1 MKIGLFTP
9 LSADGSS
16 PELAIEIARVA
27 EDCGFSS
34 LWAPEHAVLFDDYT
48 PSYPYS
54 EDGQMPG
61 GASANVLDPF
71 PVLSFFAAHTKRI
84 RIGTGVM
91 ILPQRNPV
99 YAAKE
104 IASLD
109 VLSGGRLDVGIGVG
123 WLAEEMRALGT
134 PWERRGARANSYVS
148 VMKALWCDDPS
159 AYEDEFYTLPECR
172 FAPKPVQKPHPPLV
186 FGGESRPALRRIAE
200 LGQGWNA
207 AMKTPEQMV
216 KLLAELDGLLEEN
229 GRTRDELEITVMP
242 GAELTPDDLEAYRDA
257 GVDQIVAL
265 GVAPDPD
272 SVRSVFEP
280 MAKALVIPAS
290 SM

>member
-9 LSADGSS
+9 LAADLAT
-16 PELAIEIARVA
+16 PEMAIEVASVA
-27 EDCGFSS
+27 EECGFSS
-34 LWAPEHAVLFDDYT
+34 LWVPEHAVLFDEYA

-54 EDGQMPG
+54 EDGRMPG

-84 RIGTGVM
+84 RIGTGVL
-91 ILPQRNPV
+91 ILPQRNPI

-123 WLAEEMRALGT
+123 WLEEEMRALGT
-134 PWERRGARANSYVS
+134 PWERRGARTNAYVS
-148 VMKALWCDDPS
+148 VMKALWSEDPS
-159 AYEDEFYTLPECR
+159 SYEDEFYSLPPCR
-172 FAPKPVQKPHPPLV
+172 FAPKPVQKPHPPLI

-200 LGQGWNA
+200 YGQGWNA

-216 KLLAELDGLLEEN
+216 TLLAELDGFLAER
-229 GRTRDELEITVMP
+229 GRTRSELEITVMP
-242 GAELTPDDLEAYRDA
+242 GDALDSSDLAAYRDA
-257 GVDQIVAL
+257 GVDQVVAL
-265 GVAPDPD
+265 GAAPDA
-272 SVRSVFEP
+272 SAVRDVFEP
-280 MAKALVIPAS
+280 LAESLVESAS
-290 SM
+290 GM